1 MSTRPFLC
9 LPEFGI
15 LVLVTYCP
23 VCPAAKRIED
33 IRHMNASGKI
43 SGTIWYSKEQ
53 ALNFKCQFP
62 LNIWKV
68 RSTRKHVCQVSDF
81 NESIDF

>member
-43 SGTIWYSKEQ
+43 SKQFGILKNKHLI
-53 ALNFKCQFP
+53 LNVNS
-62 LNIWKV
+62 L
-68 RSTRKHVCQVSDF
+68 
-81 NESIDF
+81 